1 MGAQELDTTEQLS
14 LHFTLSDRDPKMETL
29 QPLVFKGLIYV
40 FNKGRQAPGERFSS
54 FFILSP
60 CLEKST
66 LPAQCVLFD

>member
-1 MGAQELDTTEQLS
+1 
-14 LHFTLSDRDPKMETL
+14 METL

-60 CLEKST
+60 GLEEAT
-66 LPAQCVLFD
+66 LPVQCVLFD